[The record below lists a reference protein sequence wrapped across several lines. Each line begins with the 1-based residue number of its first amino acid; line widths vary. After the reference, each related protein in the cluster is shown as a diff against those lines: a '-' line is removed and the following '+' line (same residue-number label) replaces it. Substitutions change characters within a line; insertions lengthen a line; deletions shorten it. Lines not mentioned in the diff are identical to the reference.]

1 MPHRRPALLLRHR
14 APGCVVTV
22 IGLVVVA
29 VLATL
34 FAVPGS
40 RPEPAAALV
49 SDLPPPCAEIV
60 FASGISCNNP
70 DLFPIDPG
78 LKITSPEEPGLVALE
93 TRWTYFGFIPPP
105 PSGIPF
111 SGGFCIGV
119 TVFGV
124 CLGIPVVYSGVIWP
138 FAVPDGL
145 DVDFGSPN
153 EAGEERYSIGTYSF
167 FDPPVFRHEYE
178 QKGFHAIQNRTYW
191 RAYAFGFI
199 SINILGGIPIP
210 FFIRSPQVNFITEGS
225 APYRVDES
233 RGTLIE

>member
-1 MPHRRPALLLRHR
+1 MGHRRPSPDLRHR
-14 APGCVVTV
+14 APRSVVAI

-34 FAVPGS
+34 FAIPGS

-111 SGGFCIGV
+111 AFSVCILSLPIIGCV
-119 TVFGV
+119 ISIPFAGTV
-124 CLGIPVVYSGVIWP
+124 WP

-153 EAGEERYSIGTYSF
+153 EDGDERYSIGTYSF
-167 FDPPVFRHEYE
+167 FDPPIFRHEYE

-191 RAYAFGFI
+191 RAYAFG
-199 SINILGGIPIP
+199 ILTSPLPIP
-210 FFIRSPQVNFITEGS
+210 FFIRSPQVNFITVDSE
-225 APYRVDES
+225 PYQVDES